1 MANADTSRPAAPGE
15 TATIAVELAWS
26 PAPRET
32 RVLALRLP
40 AGATIADAL
49 RASGWPELRAVEEGG
64 ELVAAVWGRARPAG
78 HPLADGDRVEVLRP
92 LTVAPMEA
100 RRARFEA
107 AGGVKALRRRKH
119 AAQAAKAR
127 RP

>member
-1 MANADTSRPAAPGE
+1 MASAESGA
-15 TATIAVELAWS
+15 ATIAVELAWS
-26 PAPRET
+26 PAPREMRT
-32 RVLALRLP
+32 LQLRLP

-64 ELVAAVWGRARPAG
+64 GLAVAVWGRAQPAD
-78 HPLADGDRVEVLRP
+78 HPLADGDRVEVLRA
-92 LTVAPMEA
+92 LEVAPMDA

-107 AGGVKALRRRKH
+107 AGGVKALRKRKH

-127 RP
+127 RVSGSSAR